1 MNGVLAFV
9 LAVFVYP
16 GVVVAC
22 LAAWLLGWARSSA
35 RAALAGS
42 AAASPLRDVSEIRG
56 AFARDTVTPE
66 GVHPAALVLGSS
78 LAIVC
83 PLVALL
89 LLPVP
94 GNPLIGSIGL
104 TGDLTAEG
112 ILLLGLPTARLLV
125 AWAIPSPY
133 TRLAADRGARLLAG
147 AAIPMALALTAA
159 AEQLATLKLD
169 LAPSH
174 TPLSTIALVTRILAA
189 AAFAVTLPVLARAS
203 SPQSGDT
210 AIELEGGELS
220 EISGRDLAS
229 FRIGEALQLAAV
241 AAVFL
246 AVFVLPIFAT
256 LPAGAGRTAIWVIGA
271 LITAAGIGAWE
282 GIASRRTA
290 PSRAPLSW
298 WLEIP
303 LLLALIALVA
313 AAWASR
319 GS

>member
-112 ILLLGLPTARLLV
+112 ILLLGLPMARLLV

-169 LAPSH
+169 LSPSH